1 MHVFFEEDGGF
12 KVGTILADN
21 TTSFQIETLHGK
33 RAKIKAGN
41 VLLQFKEPALNGFLE
56 AAQALADGVDLNFLW
71 EVSGTEEFEHQ
82 TLGRDYFGHAPNAI
96 ETAGLLLRL
105 HNAPMYFYKKGK
117 GRYKAAP
124 PDALKAALASE
135 ERKRQQAALLAR
147 YVEELRNFH
156 LPLEF
161 PAHLPALLYAPE
173 KNALETKALEQAASA
188 CGLSPLHLLAKCGAI
203 PSTHDFHFT
212 RFLRAWFPAGP
223 GFSDGISCAAPTDL
237 PLADVAAFSIDDE
250 TTTEIDDAFSLKP
263 LDNGDYLVGI
273 HIAAPALGIARDTPL
288 EAIARQRLST
298 VYMPGQKITMLPE
311 SAVEAFTLKQG
322 SACPALSLYL
332 TIAPDFSVRAM
343 ESRVERVTIAAN
355 LRHEQL
361 EPLFNADTVS
371 AGGQGGDYVYRA
383 ELEWL
388 WQFANHLEVLRGVK
402 DNGRGLIPEYG
413 FKVIEDRV
421 QITHRMRGT
430 PIDKVVAEMMIL
442 ANSRWGD
449 LLAENNVAAIYRA
462 QTSGK
467 TRMTTEPLGHQGLG
481 VAHYTWSSSPLRR
494 YIDLVNQRQLIAWV
508 RGETPPYAA
517 KTEELEGAVFA
528 FEQAYEAYNDFQ
540 RQMEKYW
547 VLRYFQ
553 QEGISEVTGSVI
565 RENLVRLEHVPLVVK
580 AIALPETAPGTRV
593 KLTLRD
599 IDLLTLELSC
609 PFAGLA

>member
-21 TTSFQIETLHGK
+21 TTSFQVETLHGK

-41 VLLQFKEPALNGFLE
+41 VLLQFKEPALSGFME
-56 AAQALADGVDLNFLW
+56 AAQTLADGIDLSFLW

-105 HNAPMYFYKKGK
+105 HSAPMYFYKKGK

-124 PDALKAALASE
+124 ADALKAALASE

-147 YVEELRNFH
+147 YVEELRGFH
-156 LPLEF
+156 LPAEF

-173 KNALETKALEQAASA
+173 KNAIETKALEQAATA
-188 CGLSPLHLLAKCGAI
+188 CGLSALHLLAKCGAI
-203 PSTHDFHFT
+203 PSTHDFHLN
-212 RFLRAWFPAGP
+212 RFLREWFPAGP
-223 GFSDGISCAAPTDL
+223 GFSGNLDCIAPADL
-237 PLADVAAFSIDDE
+237 PLAAVSAFSIDDE
-250 TTTEIDDAFSLKP
+250 TTTEIDDAFSLQK
-263 LDNGDYLVGI
+263 LDNGDYCVGI
-273 HIAAPALGIARDTPL
+273 HIAAPALGIALESPL

-298 VYMPGQKITMLPE
+298 VYMPGQKITMLPD
-311 SAVEAFTLKQG
+311 SAVEVFTLKQG

-332 TIAPDFSVRAM
+332 TVAPDFSVRAM
-343 ESRVERVTIAAN
+343 ESRVEQVTIAAN

-361 EPLFNADTVS
+361 EPLFNAETI
-371 AGGQGGDYVYRA
+371 GQGEDYAYRT

-388 WQFANHLEVLRGVK
+388 WQFANHLEVQRGVK
-402 DNGRGLIPEYG
+402 DTGRGLIPEYA

-449 LLAENNVAAIYRA
+449 MLAEHKVAAIYRA

-494 YIDLVNQRQLIAWV
+494 YIDLVNQRQLIALV
-508 RGETPPYAA
+508 RGETPPYMA
-517 KTEELEGAVFA
+517 KTEALEGTVFA

-547 VLRYFQ
+547 VMRYFQ
-553 QEGISEVTGSVI
+553 QEGITEVTGAVI
-565 RENLVRLEHVPLVVK
+565 RENLVRLENVPLVVK
-580 AIALPETAPGTRV
+580 AIAMPEAAPGTRV

-599 IDLLTLELSC
+599 FDLLTLELSC
-609 PFAGLA
+609 PFLSLVPV

>member
-21 TTSFQIETLHGK
+21 TTSFQVETLHGK

-41 VLLQFKEPALNGFLE
+41 VLLQFKEPALSGFLE
-56 AAQALADGVDLNFLW
+56 AAQALVDGIDLSFLW

-82 TLGRDYFGHAPNAI
+82 TLGRDYFGHAPNAV

-105 HNAPMYFYKKGK
+105 HSAPMYFYKKGK

-124 PDALKAALASE
+124 ADALKAALASE

-147 YVEELRNFH
+147 YIEELRSFH
-156 LPLEF
+156 LPPEF
-161 PAHLPALLYAPE
+161 ATHLPALLYAPE
-173 KNALETKALEQAASA
+173 KNAIETKALEQAATA
-188 CGLSPLHLLAKCGAI
+188 CGLSSLHLLAKCGAI
-203 PSTHDFHFT
+203 PSTHDFHFK
-212 RFLRAWFPAGP
+212 RFLREWFPAGP
-223 GFSDGISCAAPTDL
+223 GFNASVDCVAPTDL
-237 PLADVAAFSIDDE
+237 PLAEVAAFSIDDE
-250 TTTEIDDAFSLKP
+250 TTTEIDDAFSLQK
-263 LDNGDYLVGI
+263 LDNGDYCVGI
-273 HIAAPALGIARDTPL
+273 HIAAPALGIVRDTPL

-298 VYMPGQKITMLPE
+298 VYMPGQKITMLPD
-311 SAVEAFTLKQG
+311 SVVEVFTLKQG
-322 SACPALSLYL
+322 AACPALSLYL

-343 ESRVERVTIAAN
+343 ESRVEQVTIAAN

-361 EPLFNADTVS
+361 EPLFNAETI
-371 AGGQGGDYVYRA
+371 GQGSDYPYRT
-383 ELEWL
+383 ELEGL
-388 WQFANHLEVLRGVK
+388 WQFANHLEVQRGVK
-402 DNGRGLIPEYG
+402 DTGRGLIPEYS

-449 LLAENNVAAIYRA
+449 MLAEHKVAAIYRA
-462 QTSGK
+462 QSSGK

-494 YIDLVNQRQLIAWV
+494 YIDLVNQRQLIALV
-508 RGETPPYAA
+508 RGETPPYMA
-517 KTEELEGAVFA
+517 KTEELEGTVFA

-547 VLRYFQ
+547 VMRYFQ
-553 QEGISEVTGSVI
+553 QEGITEVTGAVI
-565 RENLVRLEHVPLVVK
+565 RENLVRLENVPLVVK
-580 AIALPETAPGTRV
+580 AIAMPDAAPGTRV

-599 IDLLTLELSC
+599 MDLLTLELSC
-609 PFAGLA
+609 PFLSLVPA